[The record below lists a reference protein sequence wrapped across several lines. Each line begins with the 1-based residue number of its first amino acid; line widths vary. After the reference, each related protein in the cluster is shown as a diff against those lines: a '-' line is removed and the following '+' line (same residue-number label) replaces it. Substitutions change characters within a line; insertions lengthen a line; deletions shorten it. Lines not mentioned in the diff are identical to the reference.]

1 MEIDRRAHLH
11 PSARPKISTGASS
24 AAKDGSPESDL
35 TAARDAE
42 PPHNGRS
49 NRRSFT
55 DDEKLAV
62 VLESEQPGVSVA
74 EICRRHSIV
83 TSIVPAGAS
92 SSALPARSQRSL
104 PRLRCREMAPQDRP
118 PPRCCTKCCSPQ
130 TGCPMGGAPLP
141 LKAAIRMRFASMF
154 STGRLHDD
162 DRSGRREGARGA
174 RLHRHEKG
182 HDGLAILV
190 QETLKMDPFSGHL
203 FAFRG
208 KRAQI
213 VKIRS
218 NLKFGRRLTAH
229 SSHRARPV

>member
-1 MEIDRRAHLH
+1 VEIDWRAHLH
-11 PSARPKISTGASS
+11 PSARPIISTGASS

-42 PPHNGRS
+42 PPHDGRS
-49 NRRSFT
+49 NRRNFT

-74 EICRRHSIV
+74 EICRRHGIV
-83 TSIVPAGAS
+83 TSMVFRWRVQFGFASKKPTKLATVTGDGTAGAV
-92 SSALPARSQRSL
+92 LP
-104 PRLRCREMAPQDRP
+104 P
-118 PPRCCTKCCSPQ
+118 
-130 TGCPMGGAPLP
+130 
-141 LKAAIRMRFASMF
+141 KAAIRMRFASKF

-162 DRSGRREGARGA
+162 DRSGRREGAPGA

-182 HDGLAILV
+182 RDGLAMLV
-190 QETLKMDPFSGHL
+190 QETLKKDPFSGHL

-213 VKIRS
+213 VKILFWDGNGLCLFTNYLHAYCTS
-218 NLKFGRRLTAH
+218 FDLA
-229 SSHRARPV
+229 